1 MKKSTQETIKE
12 SNIGLILKN
21 IKENI
26 YLSRI
31 DLSKKTKLS
40 RSAIS
45 NLVNF
50 LIGEKIVFEG
60 NKINSEQGKKPIE
73 LIFNKDLYYIIAINI
88 GTDNITVAIANLLGE
103 IIYISKK
110 KNQPLNDKDHIIE
123 SIFTTVDEVLIN
135 SNINLEKIY
144 LLSIGTHGVVNPLTK
159 IVTRSPF
166 FKNWNGI
173 NLINIFKERYKKEVI
188 LEKYTDLAVVGE
200 HWKSFNNLNNIIY
213 LNIDYGIGAG
223 IIINRKLIKGIK
235 GTMGEI
241 SHLPILKNNNFK
253 RLEQNKLELGLFESQ
268 VGIIGIVNKVKNEI
282 KKSKKDSNIIIDKN
296 IDNIN
301 FDDICKY
308 YNAPNNNIVKKIIDN
323 DIIKILAIGIVS
335 IIALID
341 TEVIVI
347 GGLITDLGEKFIDK
361 LIKKI
366 YCITPFK
373 QEILVSKL
381 KKDNSILGA
390 IKYGI
395 DYMDDIF
402 YNRFLSILNK

>member
-50 LIGEKIVFEG
+50 LIKEKIVFEG
-60 NKINSEQGKKPIE
+60 NKINSEYGKKPIE

-88 GTDNITVAIANLLGE
+88 STDNITVAIANLLGE
-103 IIYISKK
+103 IICIARKP
-110 KNQPLNDKDHIIE
+110 NQPLNDKDHIIE

-188 LEKYTDLAVVGE
+188 LENYTDLAVVGE
-200 HWKSFNNLNNIIY
+200 HWKSFNNLNNIVY

-223 IIINRKLIKGIK
+223 IVINRRLVTGIK

-282 KKSKKDSNIIIDKN
+282 MAR
-296 IDNIN
+296 
-301 FDDICKY
+301 FLLR
-308 YNAPNNNIVKKIIDN
+308 VFV
-323 DIIKILAIGIVS
+323 L
-335 IIALID
+335 
-341 TEVIVI
+341 
-347 GGLITDLGEKFIDK
+347 
-361 LIKKI
+361 
-366 YCITPFK
+366 
-373 QEILVSKL
+373 ILVNTTFK
-381 KKDNSILGA
+381 
-390 IKYGI
+390 
-395 DYMDDIF
+395 
-402 YNRFLSILNK
+402 